1 VLERMLSTRN
11 CCASARH
18 CSAPTVSW
26 LICCVTSYLLDGTAV
41 LSETDCILYYPAS
54 VIQKLRPTHSAGHG
68 FTSRGYT
75 CTRSGTAYAVVLS
88 YRQNEEEFM
97 GRRDRGDRGD
107 EPGGGRHG
115 GHADEPRGERDRQ
128 GGGRREDQDR
138 PVDRQE
144 RREERQQRRE
154 ERQDRQERQER
165 RQEHREAR
173 QERKEERQQ
182 RREERQQESGD
193 AGGGRDAGGG
203 GDPERGSGPR

>member
-1 VLERMLSTRN
+1 
-11 CCASARH
+11 
-18 CSAPTVSW
+18 

-68 FTSRGYT
+68 YTSQGYARA
-75 CTRSGTAYAVVLS
+75 RSGTAYAVVLS

-97 GRRDRGDRGD
+97 GRRDRAD
-107 EPGGGRHG
+107 EPGGGGHG
-115 GHADEPRGERDRQ
+115 GHGDEPRGERDRQ

-144 RREERQQRRE
+144 RKEERQQRKE
-154 ERQDRQERQER
+154 E

-173 QERKEERQQ
+173 QERREEREQ
-182 RREERQQESGD
+182 RREEHQQEGGD
-193 AGGGRDAGGG
+193 PGGGRDAGGG
-203 GDPERGSGPR
+203 GDPEPGRAPR